1 MIDLLLNASLVLAL
15 LVAFAAALVVLAFT
29 RPLPQERLPL
39 RRRRYGSLRPSHPSS
54 LRKSLPRRRR
64 AA

>member
-1 MIDLLLNASLVLAL
+1 MLELLLNASLVLAL

-29 RPLPQERLPL
+29 RPLPEEKLPV
-39 RRRRYGSLRPSHPSS
+39 RRRRHASLRPTQPSS

>member
-1 MIDLLLNASLVLAL
+1 MLDFLLNASLVLAL

-29 RPLPQERLPL
+29 RPLPEEKLPV
-39 RRRRYGSLRPSHPSS
+39 RRRRPGSLRPSQPSS
-54 LRKSLPRRRR
+54 LKPTPRRRR